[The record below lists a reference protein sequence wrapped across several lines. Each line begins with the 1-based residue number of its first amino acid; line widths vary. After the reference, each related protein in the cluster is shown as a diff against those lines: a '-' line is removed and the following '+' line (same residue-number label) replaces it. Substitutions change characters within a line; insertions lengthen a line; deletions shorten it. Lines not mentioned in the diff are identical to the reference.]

1 MVDISA
7 YPAWCRF
14 WCHPP
19 PCFVPPRK
27 SALWLTFSGF
37 SFPGLP
43 SCAVAA
49 IALVR
54 WLSSLASPPQPRSPM
69 GPLYRKQG
77 APERWEMGGRGPAL
91 STGDRSGVRLGQ
103 VNAWAWGTLT
113 HLWSL

>member
-1 MVDISA
+1 MVDIPA

-19 PCFVPPRK
+19 PCFVPPPRK

-49 IALVR
+49 IALSGEVAK
-54 WLSSLASPPQPRSPM
+54 LPGLPS
-69 GPLYRKQG
+69 
-77 APERWEMGGRGPAL
+77 PAL
-91 STGDRSGVRLGQ
+91 ESY
-103 VNAWAWGTLT
+103 GT
-113 HLWSL
+113 SV